1 MITRRRSIGSLLKP
15 FVYLIALRSGAD
27 SEDYIIDD
35 KIPYE
40 TEINGKYYIPENYN
54 PKSYGPIRLRE
65 ALGNSLNA
73 ATVKVTDT
81 IGVSKIYEELRNF

>member
-1 MITRRRSIGSLLKP
+1 MITRRRSVGSLLKP
-15 FVYLIALRSGAD
+15 FVYLIVLRSGAD